1 MDVSEG
7 PFQHRL
13 RRLARRGARAPLGAL
28 LRAARSEAVRAVCAE
43 HGRTIA
49 ALGPRLRDGEHS
61 ARLELDHLAESAFA
75 SMRQRVGTLAQSSS
89 WVVGCSATLD
99 AWWSN
104 AEQLEYL
111 DDPHLDPEKRV
122 AIVARLDGLN
132 ALLGS
137 YALFFDYL
145 RPLLS
150 RDRRTKVLDLAAGH
164 GGFALA
170 AAALAERTGCA
181 LEVVASDIKRE
192 YLELGAARARSA
204 GLDVR
209 FRVQDALDLSNLDVG
224 EYDVV
229 TCTQSLHHFR
239 PGQVAVMFAEAAR
252 VARRGVLFIDGARSA
267 LNAVAVVGFGLLA
280 YRDSAFAHDAL
291 ISFRRF
297 FVPEEL
303 DLLARLSPWGAS
315 SSAEWIP
322 PAHCLLRSAS

>member
-1 MDVSEG
+1 MDASNG
-7 PFQHRL
+7 PFQQRL
-13 RRLARRGARAPLGAL
+13 QRLARRGARAPLAAL
-28 LRAARSEAVRAVCAE
+28 LRSARGQAVRAVCDE
-43 HGRTIA
+43 HRQAIS
-49 ALGPRLRDGEHS
+49 ALAPRLEQGERA
-61 ARLELDHLAESAFA
+61 ARVELDRLAERAFA
-75 SMRQRVGTLAQSSS
+75 GMRQRVGAVAQSTN
-89 WVVGCSATLD
+89 WAVACSATLD
-99 AWWSN
+99 AWWSS
-104 AEQLEYL
+104 AQALEYL
-111 DDPHLDPEKRV
+111 DDPHLDPEKRLS
-122 AIVARLDGLN
+122 IVSRLDGMN
-132 ALLGS
+132 AMLGS
-137 YALFFDYL
+137 YALFFEYL
-145 RPLLS
+145 MPLLS
-150 RDRRTKVLDLAAGH
+150 KDRRTKVLDLAAGH

-181 LEVVASDIKRE
+181 VSVVASDIKRE
-192 YLELGAARARSA
+192 YLDLGARRARSA

-209 FRVQDALDLSNLDVG
+209 FHVQDALDLSNLEAG

-267 LNAVAVVGFGLLA
+267 LNAMAVVGFGLIA

-315 SSAEWIP
+315 ASAQWIP
-322 PAHCLLRSAS
+322 PAHCLLRTA